1 MGYKQSLEKITTY
14 LVGVTFFA
22 TGDLPVRD
30 RCCGDFVH
38 WLSMKTTWT
47 TRRQFLAASAAL
59 PFALRSFAETT
70 APRWVFLGTDKG
82 AGIYRATW
90 NPATGELGKVEL
102 AIAAARPNYIAM
114 HPKLP
119 VLYTTNETAGP
130 SASIS
135 CYHVDAADATLSP
148 LNKIWSQA
156 DGPCYVS
163 VDRTGR
169 MAFAADYGGGGFAA
183 YKLGPKGEL
192 VSVAGTLQCVG
203 NPACGTVG
211 PVKDRQ
217 EKAHL
222 HCATVSPH
230 NDFVLVCDLGDDAIE
245 VFPIAPAEQTVGTPM
260 RVQAR
265 AGSGPRHVAFH
276 PNGRWVYCVHE
287 LDSTIDLYDW
297 SAKGQKAVMT
307 LRAGSTVS
315 TLAMGAAHTGNTGC
329 EVVVSDDGR
338 FVYTCTRG
346 EDSISVYRVDA
357 KTGLLTEQQRLS
369 CGGLVP
375 RYIAL
380 DPTRRWLVCCNQG
393 GAGNVTVFAHDP
405 ATGRIEEQP
414 KTFEANTAMFVL
426 WV

>member
-1 MGYKQSLEKITTY
+1 
-14 LVGVTFFA
+14 
-22 TGDLPVRD
+22 
-30 RCCGDFVH
+30 
-38 WLSMKTTWT
+38 MKTMHT

-82 AGIYRATW
+82 AGIYRARW
-90 NPATGELGKVEL
+90 DAATGEIGKVEL
-102 AIAAARPNYIAM
+102 AIAAARPNYLAM

-192 VSVAGTLQCVG
+192 ASVAGTLQCVG
-203 NPACGTVG
+203 NPVCGTVG

-230 NDFVLVCDLGDDAIE
+230 NNFVLVCNLGEDAIE
-245 VFPIAPAEQTVGTPM
+245 VFPIAPAEQTMGTPI
-260 RVQAR
+260 RVPAR

-276 PNGRWVYCVHE
+276 PNGKWVYVIHE
-287 LDSTIDLYDW
+287 LDATIDIYDW
-297 SAKGQKAVMT
+297 RVRGGKAEMT
-307 LRAGSTVS
+307 LRAGSTIS
-315 TLAMGAAHTGNTGC
+315 TLAAGASLAGNTGC
-329 EVVVSDDGR
+329 EIVMGDGGR
-338 FVYTCTRG
+338 FVYACSRG
-346 EDSISVYRVDA
+346 VNEITVYRVGPA
-357 KTGLLTEQQRLS
+357 GLLTEQQRLS
-369 CGGLVP
+369 CGGLIP

-380 DPTRRWLVCCNQG
+380 DPSRRWLVCCNQG
-393 GAGNVTVFAHDP
+393 GAGNVTVFAHDA
-405 ATGRIEEQP
+405 ATGRLSETP
-414 KTFEANTAMFVL
+414 KVFAADTAMFVA